1 MAKSKQPTADG
12 QSLAY
17 RDPSNFNTGTTRKG
31 RPGQYTGED
40 AFIGGYNKNS
50 NAYSWLNPVYSAAG
64 GDYGK
69 ITDATEALEIKNI
82 DEKKEARDIV
92 AYLNNEADNDS
103 QKDDKP
109 SKKDKPKDEPSEELV
124 VEQPAD
130 REMDPF
136 IESKVDSVNEYAA
149 ALDDG
154 RYFNYRDNDDM
165 DFNMDQMAYQDYFDT
180 DDSTDNLNI
189 DSNDGDA
196 NTLLSKY
203 IDKILEGNR
212 YI

>member
-1 MAKSKQPTADG
+1 MAKSKYPTADG
-12 QSLAY
+12 KSLAY
-17 RDPSNFNTGTTRKG
+17 RDPRNVNTGTTRRG

-40 AFIGGYNKNS
+40 AFVGGYDRNRNS
-50 NAYSWLNPVYSAAG
+50 YSWLDPVYSAAD
-64 GDYGK
+64 GDYGR
-69 ITDATEALEIKNI
+69 INEAADELEISNI
-82 DEKKEARDIV
+82 DEKREARDIV

-103 QKDDKP
+103 KKDNKP
-109 SKKDKPKDEPSEELV
+109 SKKDKPTKELI

-180 DDSTDNLNI
+180 DDSTDNL
-189 DSNDGDA
+189 DMSSNDGDA